1 MSTRDKIKV
10 LLVDNHPL
18 VLDGLRKVLET
29 FSHIEIVGTAGLA
42 LTGLEIARKTQ
53 PSVVLMDI
61 NMPKLNGIDAIE
73 LFKRELP
80 KCQVVMLSMHDTREY
95 ISSSVLRGAAGYVLK
110 DVPTDEI
117 VAAIEAVADGGTYF
131 SSGVREALVE
141 PKLADTGPLTS
152 RERDVLLLI
161 ADGKSNREIAQSF
174 NASVATVET
183 HRKNLK
189 KKLGVTTTAGLVRY
203 ALDRGLGKGNI

>member
-1 MSTRDKIKV
+1 MSARDKIKV

-18 VLDGLRKVLET
+18 VLDGLRRVLET
-29 FSHIEIVGTAGLA
+29 FGHIEIVGTAGLA

-80 KCQVVMLSMHDTREY
+80 KCQIVMLSMHDTREY

-110 DVPTDEI
+110 DVPTGEI

-141 PKLADTGPLTS
+141 PKPADLGPLTT

-161 ADGKSNREIAQSF
+161 ADGKSNREIAQLF

-203 ALDRGLGKGNI
+203 ALDRGLGKGSI

>member
-1 MSTRDKIKV
+1 MSNRDKIKV

-73 LFKRELP
+73 LFRSELP
-80 KCQVVMLSMHDTREY
+80 QCRVVMLSMHDTREY

-117 VAAIEAVADGGTYF
+117 VAAIEAVADGETYF
-131 SSGVREALVE
+131 SSGVREALVT
-141 PKLADTGPLTS
+141 PKLADTGPLTP

-161 ADGKSNREIAQSF
+161 ADGRSNREIARSF
-174 NASVATVET
+174 NMSVATVET

-189 KKLGVTTTAGLVRY
+189 KKLGVATTAGLVRY
-203 ALDRGLGKGNI
+203 VLDRGLAKGSN